1 MSSVSAV
8 SEMSRLERLRHLHV
22 LDTEAEPLF
31 DSLARA
37 AAAVAGT
44 PIALVSLIDESRQ
57 WFKANVGLDG
67 VSETPREV
75 AFCALTM
82 IHGGILE
89 IIDATKDIRFSNNP
103 LVTGRPHIRYY
114 AGAPIVLDD
123 GTPLGSLCVIDR
135 VPRKLSLEQFDVL
148 QELAAAVVQ
157 ALEQRSLLLARNEQM
172 KREADEARRQSEISA
187 ELERR
192 LRNSEAFL
200 DRTGRVAGVGGW
212 EFNVATG
219 ELFWSDETCRIHDR
233 PAGHKPTVDEALNYY
248 SPEAQEAIRAT
259 WKKGMATGEGWDLEL
274 PLVTAKGR
282 NIWVRAVGSTEFR
295 DGHPYRLI
303 GAFQDVTVRR
313 RVVASLESS
322 ERRFR
327 KLFQYSLGLICTH
340 DLSGILL
347 SVNPA
352 AATSLGRTMA
362 ELLGSSLDS
371 LMPESRQGD
380 FQKYLARIREH
391 RVDSGLLQLIAKD
404 GTTRYWQYH
413 NVLDEE
419 DETPYVLGHAQDVTE
434 QHRYE
439 KTLWEW
445 SVHDPLTGAFNR
457 RYLGKIERSL
467 RDAQAWSF
475 IAIDLDHFKEIN
487 DTHGHQRGDEALIGM
502 VNFLRSWIGK
512 DDIIV
517 RMGGDEF
524 IVIVKDATLL
534 SDLLATLE
542 AKSSNTSIRFSLGSA
557 TSTKGEPLDGVIAR
571 ADKALYA
578 ARAMTRQTVRPEIA
592 PDQDEAAKPS

>member
-8 SEMSRLERLRHLHV
+8 NEMSRLERLRHLHI

-31 DSLARA
+31 DSLTRA

-82 IHGGILE
+82 SNGGILE
-89 IIDATKDIRFSNNP
+89 IPDATKDVRFSENP
-103 LVTGRPHIRYY
+103 LVTGDPNIRYY

-135 VPRKLSLEQFDVL
+135 IPRKLSSEQLDVL
-148 QELAAAVVQ
+148 RELATAVVQ
-157 ALEQRSLLLARNEQM
+157 TLEQRSLLLARNEQM

-219 ELFWSDETCRIHDR
+219 ELLWSDETCRIYDR
-233 PAGHKPTVDEALNYY
+233 PTGHKPTLDEALNYY
-248 SPEAQEAIRAT
+248 SPEARGAIQAT
-259 WKKGMATGEGWDLEL
+259 WEKGLATGEGWDLEL

-282 NIWVRAVGSTEFR
+282 KIWVRAVGSTEFR
-295 DGHPYRLI
+295 DGHPYRLV

-340 DLSGILL
+340 DLSGTLL

-352 AATSLGRTMA
+352 AATSLGYSMA

-371 LMPESRQGD
+371 LMPSSRQGD
-380 FQKYLARIREH
+380 FQKYLVRIKDRH
-391 RVDSGLLQLIAKD
+391 VDSGLMELIAKD
-404 GTTRYWQYH
+404 GSTRYWQYH

-419 DETPYVLGHAQDVTE
+419 NEDPYVLGHAQDVTE

-439 KTLWEW
+439 KTLLEW

-457 RYLGKIERSL
+457 RYLGKVERSL
-467 RDAQAWSF
+467 RDAPAWSC

-487 DTHGHQRGDEALIGM
+487 DTHGHQRGDEVLVEV
-502 VNFLRSWIGK
+502 VNFLSSCIGK

-524 IVIVKDATLL
+524 IVIVKDAALL
-534 SDLLATLE
+534 TGLLTTLE
-542 AKSSNTSIRFSLGSA
+542 TRSSSASIRLSLGSA
-557 TSTKGEPLDGVIAR
+557 TSTDGEPLDSVIAR
-571 ADKALYA
+571 ADKGLYA
-578 ARAMTRQTVRPEIA
+578 TRAIVRKKVRPGITQA
-592 PDQDEAAKPS
+592 QDEMAKR